1 MTTPTGSA
9 GPRVNHTLWGTP
21 RALSYSLDGS
31 ILATTE
37 DTGIARLFKT
47 DPQSRESEPAQ
58 LTHVS
63 LQDANAIACHRSMV
77 AVSAKGT
84 VMLFGL
90 PAGEYLR
97 LVTRHTLPVTCLD
110 ISMNGQ
116 LVASG
121 SEDHSIRV
129 TSTENIEEMFE
140 LNGHKA
146 PVTSVAFDPLG
157 TYLASAGC
165 DGRLLVWNVQER
177 SIAADLSILRSL
189 RDVTAKDA
197 PKLRWCPSGKYIAV
211 SGLGNEIALVVRNKF
226 TVHAKLAQH
235 KQPVTALDWSPNGR
249 FLATTSLDSRTLIWN
264 VETLLTTGEIPFLS
278 PPTLVRWQ
286 TNRNTLAITL
296 ENQTLT
302 MIDDPIADEVVTTRR
317 VADDQ
322 PMLDLFNDSSAAPV
336 AAAVPA
342 RPDPVAGAAAAV
354 VPPEVDVDDDMDAS
368 DLDDFLVD
376 DEDGNKSRKEKKE
389 DLKKQFLRAGF
400 TEATPMQPA
409 FQPGSTPALG
419 GKRYLAFNTTGVIT
433 SVEQDVRHAY
443 HIEFHDKSRMRRPVQ
458 FNDPREFTLAALSTR
473 AAAFACPGSTARPD
487 PLAIDDLKNE
497 DEELPGAL
505 HVRLLDTWSAGT
517 RPSWTFPFPNDEA
530 PEGLAV
536 GQNHVVVVTDSGT
549 VRILSIGGVQLHA
562 FSLAG
567 RFVACTAHLNWLMLV
582 THAAAPFNGNQQLDV
597 TVYDL
602 DKLSVIH
609 EGRLPLTP
617 RTHLTWIGVSSQLV
631 PLAVDSAGVLR
642 GLAVG
647 GDRQWTPLLDTA
659 QHVPKPSTID
669 DGPTHSFAHWPVGMV
684 ATTFLTILCRVP
696 ANVPPHR
703 AVPPFPR
710 PAMSEIE
717 AQVPD
722 VLGAAT
728 APPAGMP
735 DDRGSLETQW
745 ITAGFF
751 HRHAAAHAGLDLD
764 DLVGAADRTAKDR
777 DKLALVLMQAACKSE
792 RVQRALDLAA
802 ALVLDGS
809 LDKAVKVA
817 AFNQMPALGD
827 RIRQIQQARET
838 VDPLDALLDDD
849 VPPPPTSHRS
859 RRSAASSAYAPSAAT
874 HWTADP
880 VDADA
885 PAPAPTIP
893 QRRSRRSQ
901 YGPKD
906 DYSPAEPTVEPETKR
921 PRMSNPFARKSSAN
935 PFATMNSGGGGGD
948 TLARTS
954 SFGVVMS
961 GSPAPAPAA
970 AGRTSVTRQSTLS
983 QMMGVRMTAR
993 KSGAGERAAAPA
1005 AVGAGDGMDV
1015 DQDTQELPPQDDD
1028 EV

>member
-1 MTTPTGSA
+1 
-9 GPRVNHTLWGTP
+9 
-21 RALSYSLDGS
+21 
-31 ILATTE
+31 
-37 DTGIARLFKT
+37 
-47 DPQSRESEPAQ
+47 
-58 LTHVS
+58 
-63 LQDANAIACHRSMV
+63 MV

-97 LVTRHTLPVTCLD
+97 LATRHTLPVTCLD

-177 SIAADLSILRSL
+177 SIATDLSILRSL

-249 FLATTSLDSRTLIWN
+249 FLVTTSLDSRALIWN
-264 VETLLTTGEIPFLS
+264 VETLLTTGEIPFQS

-286 TNRNTLAITL
+286 ANRNTLTITL
-296 ENQTLT
+296 DNQTLT
-302 MIDDPIADEVVTTRR
+302 MIDDPIADEVVATRR
-317 VADDQ
+317 VTDDQ
-322 PMLDLFNDSSAAPV
+322 PMLDLFNDASAAPV
-336 AAAVPA
+336 AAAVPV
-342 RPDPVAGAAAAV
+342 RPDPVAGATAVV
-354 VPPEVDVDDDMDAS
+354 VPPEVDVDDEMDAS

-400 TEATPMQPA
+400 TEATPMQQA
-409 FQPGSTPALG
+409 FQPGSTPVLG

-458 FNDPREFTLAALSTR
+458 FNDPREFTLAALSTK
-473 AAAFACPGSTARPD
+473 AAVFACPGSTARPD
-487 PLAIDDLKNE
+487 PLAIDDLKTE
-497 DEELPGAL
+497 DEELPGVL
-505 HVRLLDTWSAGT
+505 HVRLLDSWSAGT
-517 RPSWTFPFPNDEA
+517 RPSWTYPFPNDEV

-609 EGRLPLTP
+609 DGRLPLTP

-642 GLAVG
+642 GLAIG
-647 GDRQWTPLLDTA
+647 GDRQWMPLLDTA
-659 QHVPKPSTID
+659 QHVPKPSAID
-669 DGPTHSFAHWPVGMV
+669 DGPTQSFAHWPVGMV

-696 ANVPPHR
+696 ANVPAHR

-710 PAMSEIE
+710 PAMTEIE

-722 VLGAAT
+722 VLGSAT

-745 ITAGFF
+745 LTAGFF

-827 RIRQIQQARET
+827 RIRQIQQAREL

-849 VPPPPTSHRS
+849 VPPVPSHRS
-859 RRSAASSAYAPSAAT
+859 RRSVYGSSSSPSTFSPSAVT
-874 HWTADP
+874 RWTADP
-880 VDADA
+880 VDVDA
-885 PAPAPTIP
+885 AAPTIP

-906 DYSPAEPTVEPETKR
+906 EYSTTEPTVESETKR
-921 PRMSNPFARKSSAN
+921 PRMSNPFARKSSTN
-935 PFATMNSGGGGGD
+935 PFAAMNSGGGGGD

-954 SFGVVMS
+954 SFGAVMS
-961 GSPAPAPAA
+961 GSPAPAPA
-970 AGRTSVTRQSTLS
+970 GRTSNAGGATRQSTLS
-983 QMMGVRMTAR
+983 QMMGVRTTAR
-993 KSGAGERAAAPA
+993 KSGAGERAAAPMGA
-1005 AVGAGDGMDV
+1005 ADGMDV
-1015 DQDTQELPPQDDD
+1015 DHDTQELSPDD

>member
-1 MTTPTGSA
+1 
-9 GPRVNHTLWGTP
+9 
-21 RALSYSLDGS
+21 
-31 ILATTE
+31 
-37 DTGIARLFKT
+37 
-47 DPQSRESEPAQ
+47 
-58 LTHVS
+58 
-63 LQDANAIACHRSMV
+63 
-77 AVSAKGT
+77 
-84 VMLFGL
+84 MLFGL

-110 ISMNGQ
+110 FSMNGQ

-121 SEDHSIRV
+121 SEDHSIRI

-249 FLATTSLDSRTLIWN
+249 FLVTTSLDSRALIWN
-264 VETLLTTGEIPFLS
+264 VEALLTTGEIPFLS
-278 PPTLVRWQ
+278 PPRLVRWQ

-296 ENQTLT
+296 EDQTLT
-302 MIDDPIADEVVTTRR
+302 MIDGPIADEVVATRR
-317 VADDQ
+317 VTDDQ
-322 PMLDLFNDSSAAPV
+322 RMLDLFNDASAP
-336 AAAVPA
+336 AAAITA
-342 RPDPVAGAAAAV
+342 RPDPIRGDAGAAAV
-354 VPPEVDVDDDMDAS
+354 VPPEVEVEVDDDMDAS

-389 DLKKQFLRAGF
+389 DMKKQFLRAGF
-400 TEATPMQPA
+400 TEATPMQSA
-409 FQPGSTPALG
+409 FQPGSTPVMG

-458 FNDPREFTLAALSTR
+458 FNDPREFTLAALSTK
-473 AAAFACPGSTARPD
+473 AAVFACPGSTARPD
-487 PLAIDDLKNE
+487 PLAIDDLKID

-517 RPSWTFPFPNDEA
+517 RPSWTFPFPNDEV

-536 GQNHVVVVTDSGT
+536 GQNHVVVVTDGGT

-602 DKLSVIH
+602 NQLSVIH
-609 EGRLPLTP
+609 DGRLPLTP
-617 RTHLTWIGVSSQLV
+617 RTHLTWVGVSSQLI

-642 GLAVG
+642 GLAIG

-659 QHVPKPSTID
+659 QHVPKPSAVD
-669 DGPTHSFAHWPVGMV
+669 GGPTHSFAHWPVGMV

-696 ANVPPHR
+696 ANVPAHR

-710 PAMSEIE
+710 PAMTEIE
-717 AQVPD
+717 AQVPN

-728 APPAGMP
+728 APPTGMP

-764 DLVGAADRTAKDR
+764 DLVGAADRAAKDR
-777 DKLALVLMQAACKSE
+777 DKLALVLMQAACKAE

-827 RIRQIQQARET
+827 RIRQIQQVRET

-849 VPPPPTSHRS
+849 VPPPATAQRS
-859 RRSAASSAYAPSAAT
+859 RRSAYGASSASSAYAPSAAT

-885 PAPAPTIP
+885 PAPTIP

-906 DYSPAEPTVEPETKR
+906 DYSTTEPIVEPETKR
-921 PRMSNPFARKSSAN
+921 PRMSNPFARKLSAN
-935 PFATMNSGGGGGD
+935 PFATMNSGGVGD

-970 AGRTSVTRQSTLS
+970 AGRTSATRQSTLS
-983 QMMGVRMTAR
+983 HMMGVQTTAR
-993 KSGAGERAAAPA
+993 KSGASERVATPAAAGA
-1005 AVGAGDGMDV
+1005 ADGMDV
-1015 DQDTQELPPQDDD
+1015 DQDTQDLPADD